1 MRSIL
6 IAGMF
11 SLLLAGTAQEIV
23 IPAAEFSATSVPPE
37 QQKLIRAAGNL
48 SGRSG
53 DGGEPRVNGWFDYD
67 FAVPETGWY
76 EIVLPVTADR
86 YEFLL
91 DGCDY
96 QYGDGTFYISAGK
109 HRLRL
114 RQEIYWTPFGKIDR
128 IVIRPRCAGACET
141 AEYLRGDRP
150 VCTGSG
156 VERERCV
163 EAENPRGS
171 AAAGRA
177 GGGGALRG
185 QGDRP
190 LPAGD
195 TGAGLL

>member
-128 IVIRPRCAGACET
+128 IVIRPAAPELAKRLNISEA
-141 AEYLRGDRP
+141 
-150 VCTGSG
+150 TGRF
-156 VERERCV
+156 VREAV
-163 EAENPRGS
+163 LKEKDVLKLKI
-171 AAAGRA
+171 RA
-177 GGGGALRG
+177 
-185 QGDRP
+185 
-190 LPAGD
+190 
-195 TGAGLL
+195 

>member
-76 EIVLPVTADR
+76 EIVLPVTAER
-86 YEFLL
+86 VKTSAV
-91 DGCDY
+91 GVM
-96 QYGDGTFYISAGK
+96 TAAIISM
-109 HRLRL
+109 
-114 RQEIYWTPFGKIDR
+114 
-128 IVIRPRCAGACET
+128 VT
-141 AEYLRGDRP
+141 ARFI
-150 VCTGSG
+150 
-156 VERERCV
+156 
-163 EAENPRGS
+163 
-171 AAAGRA
+171 
-177 GGGGALRG
+177 
-185 QGDRP
+185 
-190 LPAGD
+190 
-195 TGAGLL
+195 